1 MGNKQT
7 NILPIND
14 TCPISLNQI
23 DNGITLECRHQYSIL
38 SIQRYC
44 LDYLIKNKNIHC
56 PICKKNINSK
66 FIKNIFKNWI
76 ILKNIYDNWNQNN
89 ILFHK
94 KINLKYRDISIIKN
108 TDDTKIIIP
117 LFYFNGFKQ
126 SCIIKSPLLSD
137 LKIVNSIF
145 LNKRIN
151 SNKKTIYH
159 EEIDK
164 FKLCIKAKF
173 FYFGD
178 NYYFYKLIKNII
190 SNKKLKKLNVN
201 FNNLIRNDIYFYID
215 NQKNVITY
223 DKIEGIME
231 KNFFLKFSE
240 CKILFSTYIFINES
254 KSYLINK
261 IHSIIYY

>member
-76 ILKNIYDNWNQNN
+76 ILKNIYDNRNQNN

-145 LNKRIN
+145 
-151 SNKKTIYH
+151 
-159 EEIDK
+159 
-164 FKLCIKAKF
+164 
-173 FYFGD
+173 
-178 NYYFYKLIKNII
+178 
-190 SNKKLKKLNVN
+190 
-201 FNNLIRNDIYFYID
+201 
-215 NQKNVITY
+215 Q
-223 DKIEGIME
+223 
-231 KNFFLKFSE
+231 
-240 CKILFSTYIFINES
+240 
-254 KSYLINK
+254 
-261 IHSIIYY
+261 